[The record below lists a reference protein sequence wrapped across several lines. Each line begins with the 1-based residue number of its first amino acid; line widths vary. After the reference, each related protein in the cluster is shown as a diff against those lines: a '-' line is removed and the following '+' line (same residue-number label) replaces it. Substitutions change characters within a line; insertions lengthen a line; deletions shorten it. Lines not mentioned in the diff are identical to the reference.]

1 MEPIFRTI
9 VNHPQ
14 RLSELSKPDR
24 ALIDKLFDIKA
35 SLGRLIYPENPEIV
49 KGYGPRDLVK
59 DQKIIKVTNKVTY
72 EEALFNGL
80 RSRRPFQARESID
93 VVKEIK
99 NTEDCLFC
107 IPQAFYL
114 TPGDVFLPGGRAEER
129 SLQPPISRALMP
141 TGRPWKPWR

>member
-1 MEPIFRTI
+1 
-9 VNHPQ
+9 
-14 RLSELSKPDR
+14 
-24 ALIDKLFDIKA
+24 
-35 SLGRLIYPENPEIV
+35 V

-59 DQKIIKVTNKVTY
+59 DQKIIKVTNKVIY
-72 EEALFNGL
+72 EEVLFNDL

-99 NTEDCLFC
+99 NTEDCFFC
-107 IPQAFYL
+107 IPQVFYL
-114 TPGDVFLPGGRAEER
+114 TPDGVFLPGGRAEER

>member
-1 MEPIFRTI
+1 METQMMVYSEKADSTDIRLILSRYLEPLMLRGLMEPISRTI
-9 VNHPQ
+9 VNLPQ
-14 RLSELSKPDR
+14 LLSELSKPDR

-35 SLGRLIYPENPEIV
+35 SLGRLIYPEIV

-72 EEALFNGL
+72 EEALFNDL

-99 NTEDCLFC
+99 NTED
-107 IPQAFYL
+107 
-114 TPGDVFLPGGRAEER
+114 
-129 SLQPPISRALMP
+129 
-141 TGRPWKPWR
+141 